1 MRTVVVIM
9 TEKEKE
15 NDDTVRDLVQERADK
30 GGVVAAVV
38 VNLTAEKPRIVVPVA
53 LAEGLAA

>member
-1 MRTVVVIM
+1 MVVIM